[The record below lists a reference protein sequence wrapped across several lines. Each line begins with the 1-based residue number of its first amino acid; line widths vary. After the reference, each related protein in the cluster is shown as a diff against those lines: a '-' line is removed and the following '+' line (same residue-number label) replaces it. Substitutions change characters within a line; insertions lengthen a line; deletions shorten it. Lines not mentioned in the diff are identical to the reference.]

1 MLDYVKENND
11 AVFDSEIEDKMFNR
25 NQGESGGF
33 EAEPSAEVFDPLM
46 KDALR
51 NFIKTNNASV
61 SKLQRIFNIGF
72 NRAGR
77 IVDQMEH
84 AGFVSPK
91 DSKNNRVIFITQQ
104 EFEERFGQDL

>member
-1 MLDYVKENND
+1 MNKQWEGFKEG
-11 AVFDSEIEDKMFNR
+11 FWTTEIN
-25 NQGESGGF
+25 
-33 EAEPSAEVFDPLM
+33 V
-46 KDALR
+46 R

-77 IVDQMEH
+77 IVDQMES

-91 DSKNNRVIFITQQ
+91 DSKNNRVIFCTQQ
-104 EFEERFGQDL
+104 EFEERFGEDL